1 MLKNLD
7 PLLHADILH
16 TLRAMGHGDEIAIC
30 DANFPAESVAEHT
43 VVGRALRID
52 GADSARVVRAV
63 LSVLPLDTFVDTPR
77 GGWKSSAMRRRCRPC
92 SAKCRPRS
100 TARKGARCRFAGID
114 RFAFYERAQQA
125 YAVIVTGE
133 LRGYGCFIFKK
144 GVLLSD
150 AG

>member
-1 MLKNLD
+1 M
-7 PLLHADILH
+7 
-16 TLRAMGHGDEIAIC
+16 
-30 DANFPAESVAEHT
+30 
-43 VVGRALRID
+43 VGRALRID

-100 TARKGARCRFAGID
+100 TARKGARCRL
-114 RFAFYERAQQA
+114 RASTGSRSTSARSA